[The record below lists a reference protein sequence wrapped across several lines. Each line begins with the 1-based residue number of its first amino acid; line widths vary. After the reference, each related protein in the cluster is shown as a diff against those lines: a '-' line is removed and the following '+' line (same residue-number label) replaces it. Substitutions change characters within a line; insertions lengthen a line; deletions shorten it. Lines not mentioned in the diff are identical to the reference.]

1 MSQFKASTKQNFN
14 PPPQQNSQFLSDDNK
29 PLNDILQNQFTS
41 ITSNVDTTNDMK
53 PDDNIDYDNIMNDIN
68 DNTVTLNDQFSPSNE
83 NINNNFSTKPFTEET
98 PNINITNNE
107 NPNLELDIIKES
119 ISKQSTAINNTN
131 SNIEKLLQ
139 LHQENDISKYYQ
151 TILDNKH
158 AIATSEFGVKPKL
171 LTINIDLGDL
181 DDNFEINESHVKSS
195 IEKKSKDTLFIK
207 TYIIKDDEIIASSSS
222 VWSNNL

>member
-1 MSQFKASTKQNFN
+1 MSNHHTRYN
-14 PPPQQNSQFLSDDNK
+14 
-29 PLNDILQNQFTS
+29 
-41 ITSNVDTTNDMK
+41 
-53 PDDNIDYDNIMNDIN
+53 
-68 DNTVTLNDQFSPSNE
+68 
-83 NINNNFSTKPFTEET
+83 
-98 PNINITNNE
+98 
-107 NPNLELDIIKES
+107 
-119 ISKQSTAINNTN
+119 
-131 SNIEKLLQ
+131 
-139 LHQENDISKYYQ
+139 YYQ

-158 AIATSEFGVKPKL
+158 AIATSQFGVNPKL